1 MATYLQL
8 LQELAESRSEFLR
21 NVALF
26 ENANRDTITQQFL
39 LTEGIYLALMQNLIT
54 RNPPVT
60 ITFPVI
66 SMSTA
71 TDFLNPV
78 MVTPTQEQIASEI
91 EDYIHPSL
99 QQCVICQDDISSG
112 GARLRVC
119 QHSFH
124 RSCIQTWFG
133 ASVRCPV
140 CRRDIREDPQA
151 QTSSVSTGISTPA
164 QNQWGGEDIEE

>member
-8 LQELAESRSEFLR
+8 LQELAESRNEFLR

-26 ENANRDTITQQFL
+26 DTSRRDAISQQFL
-39 LTEGIYLALMQNLIT
+39 LTEGIYLALVQNIMT

-60 ITFPVI
+60 ITFPIINAANFMDSV
-66 SMSTA
+66 
-71 TDFLNPV
+71 L
-78 MVTPTQEQIASEI
+78 VTPSSEQISNEV

-99 QQCVICQDDISSG
+99 QQCAICQDDISSD

-124 RSCIQTWFG
+124 RSCIRTWFG

-151 QTSSVSTGISTPA
+151 QTSSASTGISTPV
-164 QNQWGGEDIEE
+164 QNQWGG

>member
-1 MATYLQL
+1 MSYLET
-8 LQELAESRSEFLR
+8 LQQLAESRNEFLR

-26 ENANRDTITQQFL
+26 GNANRDSISQQFFF
-39 LTEGIYLALMQNLIT
+39 TEGLYLAMMQTLIT

-60 ITFPVI
+60 ITFPI
-66 SMSTA
+66 INAANFMDA
-71 TDFLNPV
+71 V
-78 MVTPTQEQIASEI
+78 MVTPTQEQVAREI
-91 EDYIHPSL
+91 EDYIHPSI
-99 QQCVICQDDISSG
+99 QQCAICQDDISSD

-124 RSCIQTWFG
+124 RSCIRTWFG

-151 QTSSVSTGISTPA
+151 QTSSASTGISTPE

>member
-1 MATYLQL
+1 MATYLQVI
-8 LQELAESRSEFLR
+8 QELAESRNEFLR

-26 ENANRDTITQQFL
+26 DNSRRDIISQQFF
-39 LTEGIYLALMQNLIT
+39 LTEGVYLGILNNLMV
-54 RNPPVT
+54 RNPAIT
-60 ITFPVI
+60 ISFPNI
-66 SMSTA
+66 NIDNFMES
-71 TDFLNPV
+71 V
-78 MVTPTQEQIASEI
+78 MVTATQEQISHEI

-99 QQCVICQDDISSG
+99 QQCAICQDDISSG

-151 QTSSVSTGISTPA
+151 QTSSASIGISTPE